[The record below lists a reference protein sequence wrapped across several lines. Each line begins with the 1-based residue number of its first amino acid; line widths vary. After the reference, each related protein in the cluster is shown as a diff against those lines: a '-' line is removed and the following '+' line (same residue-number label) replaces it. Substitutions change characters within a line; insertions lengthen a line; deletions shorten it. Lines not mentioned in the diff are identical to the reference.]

1 MAIPLIEEDEVI
13 EIERDPWI
21 DNIFRPLLVTIM
33 IMCLNISIVNLVRLA
48 NPAWRGTYFLI
59 AMFLTTVE
67 AIYSY
72 RVLQRYTTLGVSKF
86 RYRLAEWAVLIL
98 MIKLLGFM
106 GKPLSS
112 IQTEIQA
119 MWQTPSLFFGSTEFF
134 VSFVLALLAWS
145 AATQTIADFET
156 LYDPYV
162 DNRATLDSLAERF
175 FWGGILLVLISG
187 VTQWISLYGVRSL
200 INWQRPNLGGVVF
213 NVLVYF
219 MLGLILL
226 SQINLTRLMIRWR
239 LQKMTAPVEITRRW
253 AKYGFIFLGLV
264 TLIAFLLPTRYT
276 LGFLEIANIVV
287 QFLIDA
293 FMFVFQ
299 LILLLLTLPLSWLFN
314 LLGIV
319 PPGPG
324 ETGRPEIPP
333 IPDVPPGTSYPWL
346 EVLRSLIFWLAALA
360 IIGYLLK
367 IYLDDHP
374 EVKEA
379 FKKFK
384 PFALIMGLLAQL
396 WSLLRGWTQAG
407 LEMLPKSSP
416 FFQKR
421 GDRSSGEA
429 VGWFRRRNLSAR
441 DRIVYYY
448 LNLLD
453 HAQKQG
459 PARKGSQTPYEYEP
473 NLQQSAPDV
482 EGEIHDITDVFVRA
496 RYSQSSFTDQ
506 QASLVQWEWRQI
518 KKALRR
524 KNQPDQET

>member
-1 MAIPLIEEDEVI
+1 
-13 EIERDPWI
+13 
-21 DNIFRPLLVTIM
+21 
-33 IMCLNISIVNLVRLA
+33 
-48 NPAWRGTYFLI
+48 
-59 AMFLTTVE
+59 
-67 AIYSY
+67 
-72 RVLQRYTTLGVSKF
+72 
-86 RYRLAEWAVLIL
+86 
-98 MIKLLGFM
+98 
-106 GKPLSS
+106 
-112 IQTEIQA
+112 
-119 MWQTPSLFFGSTEFF
+119 
-134 VSFVLALLAWS
+134 
-145 AATQTIADFET
+145 
-156 LYDPYV
+156 
-162 DNRATLDSLAERF
+162 
-175 FWGGILLVLISG
+175 
-187 VTQWISLYGVRSL
+187 
-200 INWQRPNLGGVVF
+200 
-213 NVLVYF
+213 

-226 SQINLTRLMIRWR
+226 SQVNLTRLMIRWR
-239 LQKMTAPVEITRRW
+239 LQKITAPAEITRRW

-276 LGFLEIANIVV
+276 LGFLEVANIVV

-314 LLGIV
+314 LLGIA
-319 PPGPG
+319 PSGPG

-333 IPDVPPGTSYPWL
+333 IPNVPPGTSYPWL

-360 IIGYLLK
+360 IVGYLLK

-384 PFALIMGLLAQL
+384 PFGMILGLLAQL
-396 WSLLRGWTQAG
+396 WELLRGWTRAG
-407 LEMLPKSSP
+407 LEMLPKSSTL
-416 FFQKR
+416 FQR
-421 GDRSSGEA
+421 QGSRSAGGEA
-429 VGWFRRRNLSAR
+429 GGWFRRRNLSAR
-441 DRIVYYY
+441 ERILYYY

-459 PARKGSQTPYEYEP
+459 PPRKGSQTPYEYEP

-496 RYSQSSFTDQ
+496 RYSKGSFTEQ
-506 QASLVQWEWRQI
+506 QAKLVQWEWRQI